1 MSTVE
6 KSMEKTKFYNREDL
20 KAKDVVRLIG
30 IWEGEAGESFTD
42 YCDFSR
48 EAIEEVKNG
57 KQDCYDSELLYETVI
72 ELSPEDNNGN
82 PTREIYDN
90 LNDTLVWDNSSI
102 VNRGD
107 IITQNLRG
115 ISDQLFRIME
125 SEPEEFNA
133 GCVSFASVKEVLEKL
148 GWTDISSIDTNGWD
162 IDYWVTFIKEGKDF
176 NYIVS
181 GNLYYGNIN
190 IRKEK
195 F

>member
-1 MSTVE
+1 MIFDLYEDILSHSWHRFYYGVE
-6 KSMEKTKFYNREDL
+6 AETIE
-20 KAKDVVRLIG
+20 
-30 IWEGEAGESFTD
+30 
-42 YCDFSR
+42 

-162 IDYWVTFIKEGKDF
+162 IDYWVTF
-176 NYIVS
+176 
-181 GNLYYGNIN
+181 L
-190 IRKEK
+190 
-195 F
+195 

>member
-1 MSTVE
+1 MIFDLYEDILSHSWHRFYYRVE
-6 KSMEKTKFYNREDL
+6 AETIE
-20 KAKDVVRLIG
+20 
-30 IWEGEAGESFTD
+30 
-42 YCDFSR
+42 

-90 LNDTLVWDNSSI
+90 LNDTLVWDNSGI